1 MISSKLFVLGL
12 LLSCPFALARVQ
24 CNTYVEFNQT
34 EQQKKRT
41 ITTEIQLDTHK
52 PFVAYNGDDMRI
64 EATLVSEQD
73 VDATVQYSIYARN
86 AEGTFEL
93 ITAPELCA
101 VYGKTAQIGMG
112 NTNGDIFTLRLD
124 AQKI

>member
-1 MISSKLFVLGL
+1 MISSKLFALVL
-12 LLSCPFALARVQ
+12 LLSCPFASARVQ
-24 CNTYVEFNQT
+24 CNTYVEFNQP

-41 ITTEIQLDTHK
+41 ITTEIQLDTNK

-64 EATLVSEQD
+64 EATLVSEHD
-73 VDATVQYSIYARN
+73 VGATVHYSVYAKN
-86 AEGTFEL
+86 TAGEFEL

>member
-1 MISSKLFVLGL
+1 MFSSKLFALGL
-12 LLSCPFALARVQ
+12 LLTCPFALARVQ
-24 CNTYVEFNQT
+24 CNTYVELNQP

-41 ITTEIQLDTHK
+41 ITTEIQLDANK
-52 PFVAYNGDDMRI
+52 PFVAYNGDDVRI

-73 VDATVQYSIYARN
+73 VDATVRYSVYAKN
-86 AEGTFEL
+86 TAGEFEL

-101 VYGKTAQIGMG
+101 VYGETAQVGMG
-112 NTNGDIFTLRLD
+112 STNGDIFTLRLD

>member
-1 MISSKLFVLGL
+1 MFTSKLFIIAL

-24 CNTYVEFNQT
+24 CNTYVEYNQP

-41 ITTEIQLDTHK
+41 ITSEIQLDSHK
-52 PFVAYNGDDMRI
+52 PFVAYNGEDMRI

-73 VDATVQYSIYARN
+73 VDATVHYAVYAKN
-86 AEGTFEL
+86 AVGEFEL

-101 VYGKTAQIGMG
+101 VYGETAQVGLG
-112 NTNGDIFTLRLD
+112 NTNGDVFTLKLD
-124 AQKI
+124 VQKV